1 MNNIKIL
8 REELGHSQSK
18 LIEEIAKPPY
28 NLKISRRTLQYWESG
43 ERDIKLDKA
52 EKLADYF
59 GISVLYLLGYSDFRT
74 TKAEFENEIQKQD
87 RLYPDYG
94 GDSDTPIEPYTAL
107 AIATVGK
114 EFKTLLQEKILAL
127 AKGNVAQAGK
137 YVNALNKLPSNLQM
151 TTVRYLLLTNSMQ
164 ETVSE
169 LLAGLLKTNNNND

>member
-1 MNNIKIL
+1 MKKNRLKVL
-8 REELGHSQSK
+8 RKERGDTQSTIASLLGVNVK
-18 LIEEIAKPPY
+18 TV
-28 NLKISRRTLQYWESG
+28 SRWEKG
-43 ERDIKLDKA
+43 ENEIKLA
-52 EKLADYF
+52 QANMLADYF
-59 GISVLYLLGYSDFRT
+59 NVSVPYLLGYSDFRT

>member
-1 MNNIKIL
+1 MKSPQNRIKQL
-8 REELGHSQSK
+8 RNDHIPKLTQENLANEIGVSK
-18 LIEEIAKPPY
+18 LT
-28 NLKISRRTLQYWESG
+28 ISRWEN
-43 ERDIKLDKA
+43 EEVQIKPDKA
-52 EKLADYF
+52 KQLADYF
-59 GISVLYLLGYSDFRT
+59 GVSVPYLLGFSDFRT
-74 TKAEFENEIQKQD
+74 AKDEFENEIQKQD
-87 RLYPDYG
+87 KFYPDYG

-114 EFKTLLQEKILAL
+114 EFKALLQEKILAL
-127 AKGNVAQAGK
+127 AKGNVVKAGK